1 MNYTANIRTIVKT
14 ILPTKLARGS
24 LKYLT
29 FALAKYYQWKLGQK
43 ILLRSN
49 TSDVNVFAEMFL
61 FRDYNYNLPISPKT
75 IIDAGAN
82 VGYASLWFHHKYPS
96 AHIIAIEP
104 ELSNYKL
111 LADNTKNIP
120 NIDILHKGLWSKA
133 TKLEII
139 NEDGSK
145 YGFITREV
153 PQSTNEGIETCTVS
167 GLYNIFEKKGFSSI
181 DLLKIDIEGA
191 EKEVFSD
198 NYDLWLDK
206 VKVI

>member
-29 FALAKYYQWKLGQK
+29 LALAKYYQWKLGQK

-104 ELSNYKL
+104 L
-111 LADNTKNIP
+111 
-120 NIDILHKGLWSKA
+120 
-133 TKLEII
+133 
-139 NEDGSK
+139 
-145 YGFITREV
+145 
-153 PQSTNEGIETCTVS
+153 
-167 GLYNIFEKKGFSSI
+167 
-181 DLLKIDIEGA
+181 
-191 EKEVFSD
+191 
-198 NYDLWLDK
+198 
-206 VKVI
+206 